1 MVVYIVPAAQFVGH
15 LPDPEVDIVL
25 HEHIHFEGNSEHP
38 EIQFNY
44 YIFCSFCAFITINL
58 RNRAPIF
65 RLHCRIWYHG
75 HHPGINSFSQAIND
89 TLILTQEEASNPQL
103 AFARVC
109 SYLYNKYNDI
119 NTPTDT
125 SSSEE
130 D

>member
-1 MVVYIVPAAQFVGH
+1 MLYTLSPLEFIGYI
-15 LPDPEVDIVL
+15 PDPEVDLIL
-25 HEHIHFEGNSEHP
+25 HEHIGEGP
-38 EIQFNY
+38 EVFNY
-44 YIFCSFCAFITINL
+44 YLFCSFRAFITINL

-65 RLHCRIWYHG
+65 RLRCRIWYHG
-75 HHPGINSFSQAIND
+75 HHPGINSFSQAINN
-89 TLILTQEEASNPQL
+89 TLILTQEEASNPHL

-119 NTPTDT
+119 DTPTDT